1 MYECYHAKDTT
12 DVKEQERY
20 EQEIARYLQKESEKE
35 GQSSDAQREEFKEQ
49 VAKDKERQAEEEAAK
64 VSTRTIK
71 RKPEVPKANAKN
83 FEEENLRMGVSTVL
97 DLLMGDSKEKQEL
110 AKLKLEGGFFDYSH
124 QLTTNSKEEKEKE
137 EKDKKDKKEQKK
149 KEKVDRYLTIQGLL
163 NHPYFMSINDA
174 EIAVII
180 DDFERFSQ
188 NY

>member
-1 MYECYHAKDTT
+1 M
-12 DVKEQERY
+12 
-20 EQEIARYLQKESEKE
+20 
-35 GQSSDAQREEFKEQ
+35 
-49 VAKDKERQAEEEAAK
+49 
-64 VSTRTIK
+64 
-71 RKPEVPKANAKN
+71 PKANAKN
-83 FEEENLRMGVSTVL
+83 FEEENLRMGVGSVL

-110 AKLKLEGGFFDYSH
+110 AKTKLEGGFIDYSH
-124 QLTTNSKEEKEKE
+124 QQTGGVANSSGGTKGGEP
-137 EKDKKDKKEQKK
+137 KK